1 MVTPPLHIIQNT
13 TSSYRGVIYNSSHP
27 TIQLGYFSKPEELKF
42 DYRIT
47 KYQGDEL
54 HLQLC
59 FEEPIHVSKH
69 YDSLDQLNITFYGWM
84 FYFSTDGLYIP
95 ENRLVTKNLPTMFQ
109 VSGCTET
116 TDHGSGL
123 VSAFQTFMVLNLLLN
138 FFLSASLKRLLGMLY
153 AYQIILFMPL
163 FMLSIPGDL

>member
-1 MVTPPLHIIQNT
+1 
-13 TSSYRGVIYNSSHP
+13 
-27 TIQLGYFSKPEELKF
+27 
-42 DYRIT
+42 
-47 KYQGDEL
+47 
-54 HLQLC
+54 
-59 FEEPIHVSKH
+59 
-69 YDSLDQLNITFYGWM
+69 
-84 FYFSTDGLYIP
+84 
-95 ENRLVTKNLPTMFQ
+95 MFQ